1 MGVVIRKR
9 ELTAEWARGENPDAV
24 IVATGSHPK
33 IPRISGI
40 DSPHVATMW
49 ELLSGKREARGEVVV
64 VGGRQFGAETAEYL
78 ASRGFQVTLTEAA
91 DGIAEDI
98 RHVGE
103 IYRILNFSLRQLGVT
118 ILTNAALEEIT
129 PTGVMVRRK
138 GELVPLN
145 ADTVVLALGGE
156 SDDRLARQ
164 LQASGS
170 IRDSPRWGLR
180 GVGGQDQQGR
190 PRGFPGG
197 AVGVDFPLT

>member
-1 MGVVIRKR
+1 M
-9 ELTAEWARGENPDAV
+9 
-24 IVATGSHPK
+24 
-33 IPRISGI
+33 
-40 DSPHVATMW
+40 
-49 ELLSGKREARGEVVV
+49 
-64 VGGRQFGAETAEYL
+64 
-78 ASRGFQVTLTEAA
+78 TEAA

-118 ILTNAALEEIT
+118 ILTNTALEEIT

-164 LQASGS
+164 LQASG
-170 IRDSPRWGLR
+170 IEIHLVGDCR
-180 GVGGQDQQGR
+180 GVGRINKAVLEGFRAGQS
-190 PRGFPGG
+190 
-197 AVGVDFPLT
+197 V